1 MPTAET
7 RVLLILSSLA
17 TVIGSLLI
25 LIAQFVHFRG
35 TSSVWDHYK
44 PGTTI
49 LILMI
54 IVLLVV
60 AILDAVKPTSL
71 VLAIQPV
78 LGAFVV
84 GAYATIL
91 FYPPSHFTGFDDMS
105 NAGSFLILLGTL
117 SVVRAALVAHRTS
130 GGSSSL
136 SETGA
141 LTLVPV
147 AVPLSSV
154 TPKPEPTTSHGAE
167 SGRTR
172 VCPECAETIQMRARI
187 CRHCRYELTP
197 ANNQ

>member
-35 TSSVWDHYK
+35 TSSVWADYK

-78 LGAFVV
+78 LGAFVA
-84 GAYATIL
+84 GAYARI
-91 FYPPSHFTGFDDMS
+91 FHFPSALTGFDDMS
-105 NAGSFLILLGTL
+105 DAGSFLILLGTL

-141 LTLVPV
+141 LTFVPV